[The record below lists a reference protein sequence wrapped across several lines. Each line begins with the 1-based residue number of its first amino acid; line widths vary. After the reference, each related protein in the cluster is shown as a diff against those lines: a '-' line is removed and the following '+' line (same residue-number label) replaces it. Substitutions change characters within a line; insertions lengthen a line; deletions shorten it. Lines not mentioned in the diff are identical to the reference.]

1 VWTMRVPTPR
11 HDYAGTIGAIA
22 DLVRAGE
29 EAVGAT
35 VTVGIGIPGA
45 PSRVTGLIKNAN
57 STWLNQKPLHA
68 DLEAALGRHVR
79 LANDANCLV
88 MSEAADGA
96 AAGAGVVFGVIL
108 GTGTGG
114 GVVVDGRL
122 LEGANAIGGEW
133 GHNPLPWPDATEW
146 PGQTCYCGRT
156 GCIETWLSGPA
167 LAREYTLAAGDVVPG
182 EVVVARAGAGE
193 PAACETLATWEGRL
207 ARSLATVI
215 NLLDPD
221 VIVVGGGLSRIPGIY
236 ERVPARWAEWTFSD
250 VVSTRFVPAAYGDAS
265 GVRGAAWLWPLYTH
279 PTS

>member
-1 VWTMRVPTPR
+1 VWTQRIGTPR
-11 HDYAGTIGAIA
+11 HDYAGTIAAIA
-22 DLVRAGE
+22 GLVRAGE
-29 EAVGAT
+29 AAVGT
-35 VTVGIGIPGA
+35 PVTVGIGIPGA

-68 DLEAALGRHVR
+68 DLAAALGREVR

-122 LEGANAIGGEW
+122 LEGANAICGEW
-133 GHNPLPWPDATEW
+133 GHNPLPWPDAVEW
-146 PGQTCYCGRT
+146 PGHTCYCGRT

-167 LAREYTLAAGDVVPG
+167 LARDYALATGDPVVG
-182 EVVVARAGAGE
+182 EEVVARAGAGE
-193 PAACETLATWEGRL
+193 VAARDTLLRWEGRL

-221 VIVVGGGLSRIPGIY
+221 VIVVGGGLSRIPGFYDRI
-236 ERVPARWAEWTFSD
+236 PMLWPEWTFSD
-250 VVSTRFVPAAYGDAS
+250 VVTTRFVPAAYGDAS
-265 GVRGAAWLWPLYTH
+265 GVRGAARLWPLYTQ